1 MALTQRSGDPQPT
14 HQDMAVPFLLLAVS
28 GSIMRPLQWDA
39 QQSVGRAQ
47 QSVGRAQQGGGVND
61 DVVYKRWGLEVALL
75 KEVRRPLGSV
85 PFSRTLRAH

>member
-1 MALTQRSGDPQPT
+1 
-14 HQDMAVPFLLLAVS
+14 MAVPFLLLAVS
-28 GSIMRPLQWDA
+28 GSIMRPLQWDAQQSVGRA

>member
-28 GSIMRPLQWDA
+28 GSIMRPLQWD
-39 QQSVGRAQ
+39 AQ